1 MDRLL
6 RESGIDYEKINYFV
20 EPLGEDKLRD
30 LISKMQIAPRELL
43 WTNEPAY
50 RELKLGQRT
59 LTDEEIIRLLVEY
72 PELLQRPIVERG
84 ARAVLARPAERVK
97 EVLSTEY

>member
-30 LISKMQIAPRELL
+30 LIGKMQIAPRELL
-43 WTNEPAY
+43 RTNEPAY

-59 LTDEEIIRLLVEY
+59 LMDEEIIRLLVEH

-84 ARAVLARPAERVK
+84 ARAVLARPAEKIK
-97 EVLSTEY
+97 ELIGDE

>member
-6 RESGIDYEKINYFV
+6 RESGVDYEKIDYFV
-20 EPLGEDKLRD
+20 EPLGEEKLRD
-30 LISKMQIAPRELL
+30 LIGKMRIAPRELL
-43 WTNEPAY
+43 RTNEPAY

-84 ARAVLARPAERVK
+84 ARAVLARPAEKIK
-97 EVLSTEY
+97 EVIGDE